1 MLNESELIISTI
13 SQIRDKANSFIL
25 SELEA
30 CNIKGLIPIH
40 GDILYVL
47 FSHGELSMKDI
58 AQLVNRKKST
68 VTSLVDKLIILD
80 FVERKQSEND
90 RRSFLISLTADGLA
104 LGGDLK
110 KISKNLLDRVY
121 KDMPIKE
128 RVSLTNLLRKVN
140 SNL

>member
-1 MLNESELIISTI
+1 
-13 SQIRDKANSFIL
+13 
-25 SELEA
+25 
-30 CNIKGLIPIH
+30 
-40 GDILYVL
+40 
-47 FSHGELSMKDI
+47 MKDI

-90 RRSFLISLTADGLA
+90 RRSFLISLTEKGLA

-121 KDMPIKE
+121 KDMPIEE
-128 RVSLTNLLRKVN
+128 RISLTNLLRKVN